1 MRFYEKLLISIIV
14 FLGVVVGTAGIVGI
28 YVKTTRLKASEPV
41 QKIPPTTVTLEH
53 INFS

>member
-14 FLGVVVGTAGIVGI
+14 FLGVVVGTAGIVGL
-28 YVKTTRLKASEPV
+28 YVKSTRLKANEPI

-53 INFS
+53 ISLF